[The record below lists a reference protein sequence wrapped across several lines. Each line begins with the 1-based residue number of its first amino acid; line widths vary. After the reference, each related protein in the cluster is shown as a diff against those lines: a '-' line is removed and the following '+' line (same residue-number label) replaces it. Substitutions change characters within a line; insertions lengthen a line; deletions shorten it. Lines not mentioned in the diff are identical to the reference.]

1 MLSADGLPTHLI
13 VTRSGM
19 RTRRRSTGPSGP
31 ASPRP
36 STLSYHQENLIR
48 DCGMTLES
56 PSFSARDGSTG
67 KLLRTFEMVA
77 ASKPTSRLSS
87 RSHFLCHSASPWGP
101 WSAVWVVPL
110 SSVKLIPHAL
120 TPGVRLM
127 VFGVGFRRVAGEA
140 PDRIPSLYPHQLR
153 PEAGP
158 KAISERTSYLQV

>member
-1 MLSADGLPTHLI
+1 
-13 VTRSGM
+13 
-19 RTRRRSTGPSGP
+19 
-31 ASPRP
+31 
-36 STLSYHQENLIR
+36 
-48 DCGMTLES
+48 MTLES

-77 ASKPTSRLSS
+77 ASKPTSRLSR
-87 RSHFLCHSASPWGP
+87 RSHFLCHSASSWGP

-120 TPGVRLM
+120 TPGVRQA
-127 VFGVGFRRVAGEA
+127 VFGVGFRWVAGEA
-140 PDRIPSLYPHQLR
+140 PNRIPSLYPHELR